1 MSAFSANKFTLNRHF
16 FSPFRRLAAA
26 NHPELVYHGVASLAK
41 QTERFLDGIRQISQL
56 FAETGFC
63 GVKGCEDCFL
73 IDSLFKASHD
83 MREQTSVKQD
93 SALATIC
100 SSVGFDFLR
109 LA

>member
-1 MSAFSANKFTLNRHF
+1 
-16 FSPFRRLAAA
+16 
-26 NHPELVYHGVASLAK
+26 
-41 QTERFLDGIRQISQL
+41 L

-100 SSVGFDFLR
+100 SSMGFDFLR
-109 LA
+109 LV